1 MALSETQHEL
11 DQPTLVLRDAML
23 AGRFFGAAH
32 AGVAESLAAFL
43 TDTSGAGLKLWF
55 GPRAASLA
63 GDRRALRGALDR
75 DLVALDDMI
84 SAMLDEILHHPRLQ
98 KLEGSWRGLHWLA
111 NQIEAGGRIKLR
123 ALPLTWA
130 EICRDLE
137 RAPEFDQSQLFR
149 RVYED
154 EFGIAGGEPYGLL
167 VMDYEVRHRPGP
179 GALTDDV
186 SALASLSAIA
196 AAAFSPMIF
205 SPAAALFGVDNLGEL
220 SGVADPASGFNA
232 LDYQRW
238 RSLAGRE
245 DIRFIALAMP
255 RLAARAPWR
264 EEMIAQRGFRYN
276 EQCDDGADRVWF
288 AAGYAVAYAV
298 GRAFQ
303 SHGWPADI
311 RGYEADRVGGGLV
324 ESEIDERFS
333 IDPAEGVGRFAPE
346 VALTDGQERA
356 LVEAGLMPLAAL
368 LWGGEV
374 VLAAARSL
382 QAPKRYTGPRGD
394 GASAN
399 ARLSAQ
405 FSTMICVARFA
416 HFVKVMG
423 RDMVGAFRTAE
434 EIQRKL
440 REWLLRYANANRS
453 AGADQRARYPLLAAD
468 VTVSETPG
476 KPGVYG
482 CVIQLQPHFQ
492 LDDISASFR
501 LVTELATPGGR

>member
-1 MALSETQHEL
+1 M
-11 DQPTLVLRDAML
+11 LRDAML

-220 SGVADPASGFNA
+220 SGVADPASG
-232 LDYQRW
+232 
-238 RSLAGRE
+238 
-245 DIRFIALAMP
+245 
-255 RLAARAPWR
+255 
-264 EEMIAQRGFRYN
+264 
-276 EQCDDGADRVWF
+276 
-288 AAGYAVAYAV
+288 
-298 GRAFQ
+298 
-303 SHGWPADI
+303 
-311 RGYEADRVGGGLV
+311 
-324 ESEIDERFS
+324 
-333 IDPAEGVGRFAPE
+333 
-346 VALTDGQERA
+346 
-356 LVEAGLMPLAAL
+356 
-368 LWGGEV
+368 
-374 VLAAARSL
+374 
-382 QAPKRYTGPRGD
+382 
-394 GASAN
+394 
-399 ARLSAQ
+399 
-405 FSTMICVARFA
+405 
-416 HFVKVMG
+416 
-423 RDMVGAFRTAE
+423 
-434 EIQRKL
+434 
-440 REWLLRYANANRS
+440 
-453 AGADQRARYPLLAAD
+453 
-468 VTVSETPG
+468 
-476 KPGVYG
+476 
-482 CVIQLQPHFQ
+482 
-492 LDDISASFR
+492 
-501 LVTELATPGGR
+501 